1 MADSVH
7 ATVSTIAAVAT
18 PPGPG
23 AIGVLRLTGPQ
34 SARITQAVTGC
45 VPPPRRATL
54 LAMRASD
61 GAILDRGLVLYFPA
75 PASYTGEDL
84 VEFHTHGSP
93 AILAALLQSLYA
105 EGACPARPGEFT
117 ERAFLNGKLDLLQ
130 AEAVA
135 DLISAG
141 TEQALK
147 AANLAM
153 AGHFSRAIESIAE
166 RLVELR
172 ALLEAGI
179 DFGDES
185 SVEESHHLEAL
196 HAGTRGLR
204 EEISSLLR
212 SARHGALLARGQRV
226 VLCGPPNAGKST
238 LLNVLSGSARAIVS
252 AQPGTTRDVLTA
264 ELNLGG
270 MLVTLT
276 DTAGLHE
283 VEEEI
288 EQEGIRRALAAIAEA
303 DLVLLV
309 HDATQGR
316 VTLSGQPAALQEAAA
331 RIIHVRNKIDLVGET
346 AGQHRTAEGQLEV
359 SIAARN
365 EQGLEVLRSCVHQA
379 LAREAE
385 TDTPMLAR
393 ERHLRAL
400 LEAEALVSF
409 QNQKEFST
417 DVVETAERLRLA
429 HRALIEMTGEFTS
442 EDILGEIFGRF
453 CIGK

>member
-1 MADSVH
+1 V
-7 ATVSTIAAVAT
+7 V
-18 PPGPG
+18 G
-23 AIGVLRLTGPQ
+23 R
-34 SARITQAVTGC
+34 
-45 VPPPRRATL
+45 VPPARQATL
-54 LAMRASD
+54 LPMHDAD
-61 GAILDRGLVLYFPA
+61 GVLLDRGLVLYFPG

-105 EGACPARPGEFT
+105 RGASAARPGEFT

-153 AGHFSRAIESIAE
+153 AGHFSRAIESIAQ
-166 RLVELR
+166 RLVEVR
-172 ALLEAGI
+172 ALLEASI

-185 SVEESHHLEAL
+185 SVEESHHIESL
-196 HAGTRGLR
+196 HVGTSELR

-212 SARHGALLARGQRV
+212 NARHGALLARGQRV
-226 VLCGPPNAGKST
+226 VLCGPPNVGKST
-238 LLNVLSGSARAIVS
+238 LMNALSGSARAIVS

-264 ELNLGG
+264 ELDLGG

-283 VEEEI
+283 VDEEI
-288 EQEGIRRALAAIAEA
+288 EQEGIRRALAAVAEA

-309 HDATQGR
+309 HDATKER
-316 VTLSGQPAALQEAAA
+316 EALSNQPAALREAAD

-346 AGQHRTAEGQLEV
+346 PGQCQNAAGQVEV
-359 SIAARN
+359 SITARD
-365 EQGLEVLRSCVHQA
+365 EHGLEVLRTCMHQA
-379 LAREAE
+379 LAQEAE
-385 TDTPMLAR
+385 TDTPLLAR

-400 LEAEALVSF
+400 MEAEALVRF
-409 QNQKEFST
+409 QDLGDFSA

-429 HRALIEMTGEFTS
+429 HRALTELTGEFTT
-442 EDILGEIFGRF
+442 EDMLGEIFGRF